1 MKYSL
6 ENIIECLLLVSDE
19 PINTGQLLKI
29 LDNDNYNKKMIEK
42 TIQDLNAKYEGKPI
56 RISNVASGYRFQAKP
71 GLEEYISKAQ
81 RQRH

>member
-42 TIQDLNAKYEGKPI
+42 TIQDL
-56 RISNVASGYRFQAKP
+56 V
-71 GLEEYISKAQ
+71 LL
-81 RQRH
+81 